1 LRGFILRW
9 HALIDGGIIQKYVER
24 EGAGCFSNTAPR
36 ASRRRL
42 DDAGRDLLLLVMQ
55 FKNTTAAALPGYALL
70 DMALHEQL
78 EIK

>member
-1 LRGFILRW
+1 
-9 HALIDGGIIQKYVER
+9 
-24 EGAGCFSNTAPR
+24 
-36 ASRRRL
+36 
-42 DDAGRDLLLLVMQ
+42 MQ